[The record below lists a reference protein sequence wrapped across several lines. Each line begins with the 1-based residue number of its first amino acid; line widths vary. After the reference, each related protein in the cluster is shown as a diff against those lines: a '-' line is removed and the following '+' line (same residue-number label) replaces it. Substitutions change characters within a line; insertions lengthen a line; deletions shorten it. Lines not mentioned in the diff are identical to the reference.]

1 MGAREAVFSSSEDR
15 TRASQATVP
24 EAWGPVVSHH
34 PRAWARNAAESL
46 FAVLFPSDCRICG
59 APLTN
64 ISRLPVCRQCLDG
77 IRPASG
83 KVCSV
88 CGERVFS
95 TQLFYD
101 AGGDLLC
108 RLCHSVQA
116 PFAKAVSYGRYEKGL
131 RDLIHLLKYGGVR
144 PAANALGGML
154 ADAILPLDSVFGKE
168 PIAAIAVPLHVS
180 KRRERGFN
188 QAELIAAAAIRL
200 HSAGGRLRLTERVLE
215 RRRETRSQIGMTPHQ
230 RRENMR
236 GAFAVTRSQ
245 AIKGREVLLID
256 DVYTTGATVSEC
268 ARVLL
273 RAGAS
278 RVWVA
283 TVARTPKMASQ
294 YGETESP
301 ADQESVATEMP
312 PALAS

>member
-1 MGAREAVFSSSEDR
+1 
-15 TRASQATVP
+15 
-24 EAWGPVVSHH
+24 
-34 PRAWARNAAESL
+34 
-46 FAVLFPSDCRICG
+46 LFPSDCRICG
-59 APLTN
+59 EFLTN
-64 ISRLPVCRQCLDG
+64 ISRLPVCRHCLDA

-95 TQLFYD
+95 PHLFYD
-101 AGGDLLC
+101 VAGAPVC
-108 RLCHSVQA
+108 RLCHAVKQ

-144 PAANALGGML
+144 PAANVLGRML
-154 ADAILPLDSVFGKE
+154 ADAIVPLDSVFGKE
-168 PIAAIAVPLHVS
+168 SIAAIPVPLHVS

-188 QAELIAAAAIRL
+188 QAEVIAAAAIKL
-200 HSAGGRLRLTERVLE
+200 NSSGGRLRLTDRVLE

-236 GAFAVTRSQ
+236 GAFTVARSHE
-245 AIKGREVLLID
+245 IRGREILLID

-294 YGETESP
+294 SGELEPP
-301 ADQESVATEMP
+301 ADQEFIAAEVP